1 MANDLSIELSLTL
14 LSESHTSLRF
24 SLICPDC
31 PDTGLSSVD
40 SVFIFQNSVEDM
52 ESASYDAI
60 VVEQWTIVDVSS
72 NTSEEMCALTD
83 PL

>member
-1 MANDLSIELSLTL
+1 MVKDLSMELSLSL
-14 LSESHTSLRF
+14 LSESHTSLPL

-40 SVFIFQNSVEDM
+40 SVFIFQNSVEEM

-60 VVEQWTIVDVSS
+60 VVEQWTIVDVSF
-72 NTSEEMCALTD
+72 NTSEEMCTLRD